1 MLDMTNNAEEKQT
14 FITNVILNL
23 KQNKFKIQYA
33 SGREEEKIFTIES
46 YNETLIALEK
56 QFLTFKKDYIIRT
69 KKQKIKILFSQTVEA
84 ILALVGL
91 VFTMNIDLQTEI
103 QNLLI
108 ALLFLFSIY
117 YQCVKTNEF
126 DVHTYNLYTTS
137 LFEAFIKR
145 KEDFK
150 IVMKDEQTNEETEWY
165 VVNLSNIWQL
175 ENISDLSNYK
185 QSPKKREK
193 ASKIIKKLNKTLK
206 KKYVQIDE

>member
-126 DVHTYNLYTTS
+126 DMHTYNLYTTS

-185 QSPKKREK
+185 KSPKKREK

-206 KKYVQIDE
+206 KKYVQIDD

>member
-126 DVHTYNLYTTS
+126 DMHTYNLYTTS

-165 VVNLSNIWQL
+165 VVKLSNIWQL

-185 QSPKKREK
+185 KSPKKREK

-206 KKYVQIDE
+206 KKYVQIDD